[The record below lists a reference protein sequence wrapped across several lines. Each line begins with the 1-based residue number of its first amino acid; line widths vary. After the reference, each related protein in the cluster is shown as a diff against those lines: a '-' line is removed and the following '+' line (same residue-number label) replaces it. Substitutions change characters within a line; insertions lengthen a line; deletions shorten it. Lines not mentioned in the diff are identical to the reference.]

1 MVSWDA
7 WRSWQVGSRVV
18 VRRRLAEGGFSDA
31 LGDLL
36 AVGPQGV
43 RVATRR
49 GEVDVPAEDIVIG
62 KLVPPPPPRRA
73 PRRRR
78 DSGDPAG

>member
-1 MVSWDA
+1 MTWDGWRA
-7 WRSWQVGSRVV
+7 WPVGVRVV
-18 VRRRLAEGGFSDA
+18 VRRRLPGGGFSDA

-36 AVGPQGV
+36 AVGPEGV

-49 GEVDVPAEDIVIG
+49 GEVDVPADQIVVG

-73 PRRRR
+73 ARHRPEG
-78 DSGDPAG
+78 STGS

>member
-1 MVSWDA
+1 MTWDGWRA
-7 WRSWQVGSRVV
+7 WPVGVRVV
-18 VRRRLAEGGFSDA
+18 VRRRLPGGGFSDA

-36 AVGPQGV
+36 AVGPEGV

-49 GEVDVPAEDIVIG
+49 GEVDVPADQIVVG

-73 PRRRR
+73 VRHRPEG
-78 DSGDPAG
+78 STGS